1 MKRITSLVATLA
13 LLGLSQWAM
22 GENATHVEGYTIHHN
37 ALTTDS
43 LTPQVAKAYNI
54 QRSKNRGLL
63 TVSVLKDQPGTTGVP
78 VKAQIKA
85 RATNLS
91 SQLREIELREVDD
104 GGAIYYIGD
113 FRISNQETLNFQL
126 EVTPSGT
133 HHTYGATL
141 SQQFFTE

>member
-1 MKRITSLVATLA
+1 VA
-13 LLGLSQWAM
+13 LLVLSQWAM
-22 GENATHVEGYTIHHN
+22 GENATRVEGYTIHHN

-63 TVSVLKDQPGTTGVP
+63 TVSVLKDKPGTTGEP
-78 VKAQIKA
+78 VKARILA

-91 SQLREIELREVDD
+91 SQLRNIELREVDD

-126 EVTPSGT
+126 EVTPNGT
-133 HHTYGATL
+133 HQTYKATL
-141 SQQFFTE
+141 SQEFFTE